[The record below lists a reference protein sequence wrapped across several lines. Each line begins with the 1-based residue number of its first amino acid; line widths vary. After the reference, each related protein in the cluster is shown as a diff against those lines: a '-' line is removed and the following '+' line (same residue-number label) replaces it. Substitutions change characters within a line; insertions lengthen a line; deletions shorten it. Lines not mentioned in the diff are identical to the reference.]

1 MLRVHR
7 SACLWF
13 VAAVLCI
20 PIAPASAQPPV
31 VMEPLGDLVG
41 GAYSDSYAR
50 GVSADGG
57 VVVGVSDTA
66 TGYHA
71 FRWTAAGGM
80 VDLGVLPGSRSSY
93 AAAVSADG
101 RVVVGE
107 GHEGMSSAPEHAWRW
122 TAAKGM
128 VDLGVLPGFD
138 SSRGTFVSADGRVVV
153 GTIYTFLDNPPR
165 FSRRSIFRWTAAGGM
180 VDLGVLPGSF
190 FCSASAVSADGQAVV
205 GDCVFGSGMTRAFR
219 WTAVRGM
226 VDLGVLPGDSS
237 SSAHAVS
244 AHGAV
249 VVGSSGGHAF
259 RWTAVRGMVD
269 LGVLPGGSFSYAN
282 AVSADGAVVTGGS
295 AGHAFR
301 WTAAEGMVDLGVLPG
316 GSYSSGDGVSAYG
329 AVVAGFGDVEG
340 RNQRA
345 FRWTA
350 AAGMVDLGVLPGE
363 SLSNAYLVS
372 ADGAVVVGQSGYRAF
387 RAYLGRPRIEGTD
400 DPDQLIGTAA
410 ADVIYGAGG
419 DDVMI
424 GLSGNDTYYADS
436 AADVVTETADKGI
449 DTVRSL
455 VTYILPAN
463 VERLILIEGSAI
475 NGVGNSQSNM
485 LSGNS
490 SSNTLNGRA
499 GNDTLTGRTGRDRFL
514 FNTAPNTSTNYD
526 TITDFK
532 AADDTVL
539 LDNSVF
545 TGLPATGTLAPAA
558 FATGT
563 AATITM
569 HRIIYDPVT
578 GNVWYD
584 RDGVG
589 GAAAVRFA
597 KLTTKPALT
606 NADFHVQ

>member
-1 MLRVHR
+1 
-7 SACLWF
+7 
-13 VAAVLCI
+13 
-20 PIAPASAQPPV
+20 
-31 VMEPLGDLVG
+31 
-41 GAYSDSYAR
+41 
-50 GVSADGG
+50 
-57 VVVGVSDTA
+57 
-66 TGYHA
+66 
-71 FRWTAAGGM
+71 
-80 VDLGVLPGSRSSY
+80 
-93 AAAVSADG
+93 
-101 RVVVGE
+101 
-107 GHEGMSSAPEHAWRW
+107 
-122 TAAKGM
+122 
-128 VDLGVLPGFD
+128 
-138 SSRGTFVSADGRVVV
+138 
-153 GTIYTFLDNPPR
+153 
-165 FSRRSIFRWTAAGGM
+165 M

-205 GDCVFGSGMTRAFR
+205 GDCVFGSGMTR
-219 WTAVRGM
+219 
-226 VDLGVLPGDSS
+226 
-237 SSAHAVS
+237 
-244 AHGAV
+244 
-249 VVGSSGGHAF
+249 AF

-532 AADDTVL
+532 AVDDTVL

-597 KLTTKPALT
+597 QLTTKPALT
-606 NADFHVQ
+606 NANFHVQ

>member
-205 GDCVFGSGMTRAFR
+205 GDCVFGSGMTR
-219 WTAVRGM
+219 
-226 VDLGVLPGDSS
+226 
-237 SSAHAVS
+237 
-244 AHGAV
+244 
-249 VVGSSGGHAF
+249 AF